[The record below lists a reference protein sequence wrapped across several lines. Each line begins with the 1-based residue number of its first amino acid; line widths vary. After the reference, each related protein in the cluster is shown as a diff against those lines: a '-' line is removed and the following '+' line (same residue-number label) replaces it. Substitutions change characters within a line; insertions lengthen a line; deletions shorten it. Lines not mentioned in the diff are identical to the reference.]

1 MIVSQNHSGS
11 PKGAQAVHR
20 SKKKSQTGHFRR
32 LSALLVGFSVCGAA
46 CEEDADSTDDV
57 LLVSDEDAVLA
68 VRVVSELNSE
78 AVADVSHSVEI
89 QSASGVLVG
98 TAALSHVYAYDSAY
112 YVPMAWGNP
121 DADPATDFLLVT
133 VDIQSDFVD
142 TVLQVELN
150 VAVSGATEAWC
161 EPMRA
166 DAFVTGRYYLQL
178 QPACEQEDRLNGQC
192 VIDSALT
199 CDGYSGACRED
210 LLTFL
215 LWDGRSLDAGSVC
228 HDQLD
233 QE

>member
-1 MIVSQNHSGS
+1 MTVSQNRTRL
-11 PKGAQAVHR
+11 PKGAQTISRGRKAA
-20 SKKKSQTGHFRR
+20 TAGHFRR
-32 LSALLVGFSVCGAA
+32 LSALLVAFSLGGVA
-46 CEEDADSTDDV
+46 CDEEEETSDDV

-78 AVADVSHSVEI
+78 AVADASHSVEI

-133 VDIQSDFVD
+133 VDIQPDFVD

-150 VAVSGATEAWC
+150 VAVAGATDAWC
-161 EPMRA
+161 EPLRA
-166 DAFVTGRYYLQL
+166 DAFVMGRYYLQL